1 MNAGLGRTGS
11 RTPAVT
17 GSQFQSR
24 LARTFLDT
32 NILVYAEDSADPVKQ
47 KKAIDLILEH
57 GRKRSGVVS
66 LQVLGEY
73 FFAVTRKVHLDPG
86 TARSQVEFY
95 SRFHLVEPTVT
106 DVLAAIDLHRLHR
119 ISYWDSLILRCAIQ
133 SGCRVLLS
141 EDLQHGQEIDGVRVV
156 NPFL

>member
-1 MNAGLGRTGS
+1 MTAGMGRTTGGAS
-11 RTPAVT
+11 AEAV
-17 GSQFQSR
+17 FRPDVR
-24 LARTFLDT
+24 LARTFLDS
-32 NILVYAEDSADPVKQ
+32 NILVYAEDSAAPVKQ
-47 KKAIDLILEH
+47 KKAIDLIVEH
-57 GRKRSGVVS
+57 GSKRTGVVS

-73 FFAVTRKVHLDPG
+73 FFAATRKIHLDPG

-95 SRFHLVEPTVT
+95 SRFHLVEPTVS

-119 ISYWDSLILRCAIQ
+119 FSYWDSLILQCAIR

-141 EDLQHGQEIDGVRVV
+141 EDMRSGPEFGGVKIV

>member
-1 MNAGLGRTGS
+1 
-11 RTPAVT
+11 
-17 GSQFQSR
+17 
-24 LARTFLDT
+24 
-32 NILVYAEDSADPVKQ
+32 
-47 KKAIDLILEH
+47 LEH

-141 EDLQHGQEIDGVRVV
+141 EDMQHGQEIDGVRVV